1 MLDWFKGLNKWVR
14 VILLVIPFVG
24 WIIELAIRW
33 TEFFKDTS
41 NVTNLVIAIVTI
53 FCGWPIAIV
62 DIVMIILDKP
72 MFLLNE

>member
-24 WIIELAIRW
+24 WIIELVIRW
-33 TEFFKDTS
+33 SEFLKDTS
-41 NVTNLVIAIVTI
+41 NITNLVIAILTI